1 MDIACSH
8 RCSME
13 DDLTLLGVVPSDRKK
28 LENMGITTLEQIALM
43 SVSSLGMGSS
53 KGMMLVQRA
62 RNILANENIL
72 DIVITNGDLIEIS
85 SKKTDRAVIKSI
97 LNVLDVYAVGWGNAA
112 LTIEGN
118 VLKLSRKSEAF
129 SKVISKAE
137 SLQEI
142 LESKKVIEREKS
154 GIYLPEDELKKFAKE
169 RGFHGFWENVFQ
181 EIHGN
186 DIMKKVIAA
195 SIFSTFNE
203 PVHSLII
210 GEPGSSKT
218 MAKEIIT
225 ERFSEII
232 TIGANTTRS
241 GLVCH
246 LGTGDLGALPHANR
260 KLVLVDEF
268 DKIPGD
274 DIEYCYE
281 LLSNGKCSVHSA
293 KLHQSIESNFIMIAF
308 ANPKSQV
315 FGKNALKDIGLSPL
329 LMSRCALVVKVQNI
343 GKEDRLNLFRKKF
356 YGTGELKEKHDYYD
370 QWVKLARRFEP
381 TITASEKNVNRYLNI
396 MNDIVEDHYNTTLR
410 RDLRMS
416 DYLRRIPLAIA
427 RSSFSSV
434 DNKVLGDAE
443 TLIKESIQTWM

>member
-1 MDIACSH
+1 
-8 RCSME
+8 ME

-28 LENMGITTLEQIALM
+28 LENMGITTLEQIAIM

-53 KGMMLVQRA
+53 KGTMLVQRA

-72 DIVITNGDLIEIS
+72 DITITNGDLIEIT

-97 LNVLDVYAVGWGNAA
+97 LNAIDVYVVGWGNAA

-118 VLKLSRKSEAF
+118 ILKLSRKSEAF
-129 SKVISKAE
+129 SKVIQKAE
-137 SLQEI
+137 GLREI
-142 LESKKVIEREKS
+142 LDSKKIMEREKS
-154 GIYLPEDELKKFAKE
+154 GIYLPEDELRRFAKE
-169 RGFHGFWENVFQ
+169 RGFDGFWQNVFQ

-195 SIFSTFNE
+195 SMFSTFDE

-225 ERFSEII
+225 DRFSDIT

-268 DKIPGD
+268 DKIPGE

-293 KLHQSIESNFIMIAF
+293 KMHQNIESSFIMIAF

-315 FGKNALKDIGLSPL
+315 FGKNALQDIGLSPL

-343 GKEDRLNLFRKKF
+343 GREDRLNLFKKKF

-381 TITASEKNVNRYLNI
+381 TITASEKNVNMYLTM
-396 MNDIVEDHYNTTLR
+396 MNNIVEKHYNTSLR

-427 RSSFSSV
+427 RASFTPV
-434 DNKVLGDAE
+434 DNTVLRAAE
-443 TLIKESIQTWM
+443 TLIRESIETWE

>member
-1 MDIACSH
+1 
-8 RCSME
+8 ME
-13 DDLTLLGVVPSDRKK
+13 DDLTLLSVVPSDRKK

-43 SVSSLGMGSS
+43 SVSSLGMGPG
-53 KGMMLVQRA
+53 KGTMLIQRA

-72 DIVITNGDLIEIS
+72 DIVISNGDLIEIT

-97 LNVLDVYAVGWGNAA
+97 LNVLDVYVVGWGNAA

-129 SKVISKAE
+129 SKVVSKAE
-137 SLQEI
+137 SLREI
-142 LESKKVIEREKS
+142 LESKKMMEQEKS
-154 GIYLPEDELKKFAKE
+154 GIYLPEDELKRFAKQ
-169 RGFHGFWENVFQ
+169 RGFNGFWENVFQ
-181 EIHGN
+181 DIHGN
-186 DIMKKVIAA
+186 DVMKKVIAT
-195 SIFSTFNE
+195 SMFSTFEE

-225 ERFSEII
+225 ERFSDII

-246 LGTGDLGALPHANR
+246 LGTGDLGALPHANHR
-260 KLVLVDEF
+260 LVLVDEF
-268 DKIPGD
+268 DKIPGE

-293 KLHQSIESNFIMIAF
+293 KLHQNIESNFIMIAF

-315 FGKNALKDIGLSPL
+315 FGKNALQDIGLSPL

-343 GKEDRLNLFRKKF
+343 GREDRLNLFRKKF
-356 YGTGELKEKHDYYD
+356 YGAGEIKEKHDFYD

-381 TITASEKNVNRYLNI
+381 SITASEKNVHKYLSM

-427 RSSFSSV
+427 RCSFSPV
-434 DNKVLGDAE
+434 DNKVLLQAE
-443 TLIKESIQTWM
+443 ALIQESIGTWG

>member
-1 MDIACSH
+1 
-8 RCSME
+8 ME

-53 KGMMLVQRA
+53 KGTMLVQRA
-62 RNILANENIL
+62 RNILANDNIL
-72 DIVITNGDLIEIS
+72 DIVVTNGDLIEVT

-97 LNVLDVYAVGWGNAA
+97 LNALDVYVVGWGNAA

-129 SKVISKAE
+129 SKVILKAE

-142 LESKKVIEREKS
+142 LESKKTMERQKS
-154 GIYLPEDELKKFAKE
+154 GIYLQEDDLRKFAKE
-169 RGFHGFWENVFQ
+169 RGFNGFCENVFQ

-186 DIMKKVIAA
+186 EIMKKVITA
-195 SIFSTFNE
+195 SMFSTFEE

-218 MAKEIIT
+218 MAKEIIS
-225 ERFSEII
+225 ERFSDVI

-260 KLVLVDEF
+260 RLVLVDEF

-293 KLHQSIESNFIMIAF
+293 KLHQSIQSNFIMIAF

-343 GKEDRLNLFRKKF
+343 GKEDRLNLFRRKF
-356 YGTGELKEKHDYYD
+356 YGTGELKEKHEYYD
-370 QWVKLARRFEP
+370 QWVKLARRFTP
-381 TITASEKNVNRYLNI
+381 PITATEKHVDAYLHM
-396 MNDIVEDHYNTTLR
+396 MNNIVEDHYNTTLR

-416 DYLRRIPLAIA
+416 DYLRRIPLAVA
-427 RSSFSSV
+427 RSSFSPV
-434 DNKVLGDAE
+434 DNKVLVEAE
-443 TLIKESIQTWM
+443 TLIKESIETWG

>member
-1 MDIACSH
+1 
-8 RCSME
+8 ME

-28 LENMGITTLEQIALM
+28 LENMGITSLEQIALM
-43 SVSSLGMGSS
+43 SVSSLGMGPG
-53 KGMMLVQRA
+53 KGTMLIQRA
-62 RNILANENIL
+62 RNILANVNIL
-72 DIVITNGDLIEIS
+72 DIVISNGDLIEIT

-97 LNVLDVYAVGWGNAA
+97 LNALDVYVVGWGNAA

-129 SKVISKAE
+129 SKVVSKAE
-137 SLQEI
+137 SLREI
-142 LESKKVIEREKS
+142 LESKKMMEQEKS
-154 GIYLPEDELKKFAKE
+154 GIYLPEDELKRFAKQ
-169 RGFHGFWENVFQ
+169 RGFNGFWENVFQ
-181 EIHGN
+181 DIHGN
-186 DIMKKVIAA
+186 DVMKKVIAT
-195 SIFSTFNE
+195 SMFSTFEE

-225 ERFSEII
+225 ERFSDII

-246 LGTGDLGALPHANR
+246 LGTGDLGALPHANHR
-260 KLVLVDEF
+260 LVLVDEF
-268 DKIPGD
+268 DKIPGE

-293 KLHQSIESNFIMIAF
+293 KLHQNIESNFIMIAF

-315 FGKNALKDIGLSPL
+315 FGKNALRDIGLSPL

-343 GKEDRLNLFRKKF
+343 GREDRLNLFRKKF
-356 YGTGELKEKHDYYD
+356 YGAGEVKEKHDFYD

-381 TITASEKNVNRYLNI
+381 SITASEKNVNTYLSL

-427 RSSFSSV
+427 RSSFSPV
-434 DNKVLGDAE
+434 DNKVLLQAE
-443 TLIKESIQTWM
+443 ALIQESIETWG

>member
-1 MDIACSH
+1 
-8 RCSME
+8 ME
-13 DDLTLLGVVPSDRKK
+13 DDLTILGVVPSDRKK

-43 SVSSLGMGSS
+43 SVSSLGMGTS
-53 KGMMLVQRA
+53 KGTMLVQRA
-62 RNILANENIL
+62 RNTLANENIL
-72 DIVITNGDLIEIS
+72 DIAITNGDLIEVT
-85 SKKTDRAVIKSI
+85 SKKTDRAIIKSI
-97 LNVLDVYAVGWGNAA
+97 LNVLDVYVVGWGNAA

-137 SLQEI
+137 SLREI
-142 LESKKVIEREKS
+142 LESKKMMEHEKS
-154 GIYLPEDELKKFAKE
+154 GIYLPEDELRGFAKE
-169 RGFHGFWENVFQ
+169 RGFDGFWENVFQ

-186 DIMKKVIAA
+186 DVMKKVIAA
-195 SIFSTFNE
+195 SIFSTFEE

-218 MAKEIIT
+218 MAKEVIT
-225 ERFSEII
+225 EQFSDIT

-246 LGTGDLGALPHANR
+246 LGTGDLGVLPHANR

-293 KLHQSIESNFIMIAF
+293 KLHQNIESKFIMIAF
-308 ANPKSQV
+308 ANPKSKV
-315 FGKNALKDIGLSPL
+315 FGKYALNDIGLSPL

-356 YGTGELKEKHDYYD
+356 YAKGEMREKHDYYD
-370 QWVKLARRFEP
+370 QWVKLARRYEP
-381 TITASEKNVNRYLNI
+381 AISASEKNVNKYLNI
-396 MNDIVEDHYNTTLR
+396 MNDIVEEHYNTTLR

-416 DYLRRIPLAIA
+416 DYLRRIPEAIA
-427 RSSFSSV
+427 RSSFSSI
-434 DNKVLGDAE
+434 DNKVLLKAE
-443 TLIKESIQTWM
+443 TLIDESIGTWDVK

>member
-1 MDIACSH
+1 
-8 RCSME
+8 ME

-28 LENMGITTLEQIALM
+28 LETMGITTLEQIALM
-43 SVSSLGMGSS
+43 SVASLGMGAS

-62 RNILANENIL
+62 RNILANQNIL
-72 DIVITNGDLIEIS
+72 DITITNGDLIEVT

-97 LNVLDVYAVGWGNAA
+97 LNALDVYVVGWGNAA

-129 SKVISKAE
+129 SKVITKAE
-137 SLQEI
+137 SLREI
-142 LESKKVIEREKS
+142 LESKKMMEREKS
-154 GIYLPEDELKKFAKE
+154 GIYLPEDDLRAFAKE
-169 RGFHGFWENVFQ
+169 RGFNGFWKNVFQ

-186 DIMKKVIAA
+186 DVMKKVIAA
-195 SIFSTFNE
+195 SMFSTYDE

-225 ERFSEII
+225 EQFSDIT

-246 LGTGDLGALPHANR
+246 LGTGDLGALPHADKR
-260 KLVLVDEF
+260 LVLVDEF
-268 DKIPGD
+268 DKIPGE

-293 KLHQSIESNFIMIAF
+293 KLHQNIESQFIMIAF
-308 ANPKSQV
+308 ANPKSKV
-315 FGKNALKDIGLSPL
+315 FGRDALQDIGLSPL

-343 GKEDRLNLFRKKF
+343 GKEDRLNLFKKKF
-356 YGTGELKEKHDYYD
+356 YGKGEMKQKHEYYD
-370 QWVKLARRFEP
+370 QWVKLARRYEP
-381 TITASEKNVNRYLNI
+381 TITASETKVNHYLHA
-396 MNDIVEDHYNTTLR
+396 MNDIVENHYNTTLR

-427 RSSFSSV
+427 RSSFSPV
-434 DNKVLGDAE
+434 DNKVLVQAE
-443 TLIKESIQTWM
+443 ALITESIETWGMNEP

>member
-1 MDIACSH
+1 
-8 RCSME
+8 ME
-13 DDLTLLGVVPSDRKK
+13 DDLTVLGVIPSDRKK
-28 LENMGITTLEQIALM
+28 LEHMGITTLEQIAIM

-53 KGMMLVQRA
+53 KGTMLIQRA

-72 DIVITNGDLIEIS
+72 DITITNGGLIEIT

-97 LNVLDVYAVGWGNAA
+97 LNALDVYVVGWGNAA

-118 VLKLSRKSEAF
+118 VLKLTQKSEAF

-142 LESKKVIEREKS
+142 LESKKMMEREKN
-154 GIYLPEDELKKFAKE
+154 GISLPEDELRKFAKD
-169 RGFHGFWENVFQ
+169 RGFDGFWNNMFQ

-186 DIMKKVIAA
+186 DIMKKVITA
-195 SIFSTFNE
+195 SMFSTFDD

-225 ERFSEII
+225 DRFSDIT

-246 LGTGDLGALPHANR
+246 LGTGDLGALPHANQR
-260 KLVLVDEF
+260 LVLVDEF
-268 DKIPGD
+268 DKIPGE

-293 KLHQSIESNFIMIAF
+293 KLHQNIESNFIMIAF

-343 GKEDRLNLFRKKF
+343 GKEDRLNLFKKKF
-356 YGTGELKEKHDYYD
+356 YGTGEIKEKHDYYD
-370 QWVKLARRFEP
+370 QWVKLSRRFEP
-381 TITASEKNVNRYLNI
+381 TITASEKNVQKYLLM
-396 MNDIVEDHYNTTLR
+396 MNEIVETHYNTSLR

-427 RSSFSSV
+427 RASFGPV
-434 DNKVLGDAE
+434 DNKVLQKAE
-443 TLIKESIQTWM
+443 ILIQDSIETWET

>member
-1 MDIACSH
+1 
-8 RCSME
+8 ME

-28 LENMGITTLEQIALM
+28 LENMGITTLEQIAIM

-53 KGMMLVQRA
+53 KGTMLVQRA

-72 DIVITNGDLIEIS
+72 DITITNGDLIEIT
-85 SKKTDRAVIKSI
+85 SKKTDRAIIKSI
-97 LNVLDVYAVGWGNAA
+97 LNVLDVYVVGWGNAA

-137 SLQEI
+137 SLREI
-142 LESKKVIEREKS
+142 LESKKSMEREKS
-154 GIYLPEDELKKFAKE
+154 GIYLPEDELRKFGKE
-169 RGFHGFWENVFQ
+169 RGFDGFWENVFQ

-186 DIMKKVIAA
+186 DVMKKVIAA
-195 SIFSTFNE
+195 SMFSTFEE

-225 ERFSEII
+225 ERFSDIT

-241 GLVCH
+241 GLVCN
-246 LGTGDLGALPHANR
+246 LGTGDLGALPHAHK

-268 DKIPGD
+268 DKIPGE

-293 KLHQSIESNFIMIAF
+293 KLHQNIESNFIMIAF

-315 FGKNALKDIGLSPL
+315 FGKNALQDIGLSPL

-343 GKEDRLNLFRKKF
+343 GREDRLNLFKKKF

-381 TITASEKNVNRYLNI
+381 TITASEKNVNKYLRMVNE
-396 MNDIVEDHYNTTLR
+396 IVEDHYNTSLR

-427 RSSFSSV
+427 RSSFSPV
-434 DNKVLGDAE
+434 DNTVLLAAE
-443 TLIKESIQTWM
+443 ILIQESIETWE

>member
-1 MDIACSH
+1 
-8 RCSME
+8 ME
-13 DDLTLLGVVPSDRKK
+13 DDLTILGVVPSDRKK

-43 SVSSLGMGSS
+43 SVSSLGMGTS
-53 KGMMLVQRA
+53 KGTMLVQRA
-62 RNILANENIL
+62 RNTLANENIL
-72 DIVITNGDLIEIS
+72 DIAITNGDLIEVT
-85 SKKTDRAVIKSI
+85 SKKTDRAIIKSI
-97 LNVLDVYAVGWGNAA
+97 LNVLDVYVVGWGNAA

-137 SLQEI
+137 SLREI
-142 LESKKVIEREKS
+142 LESKKMMEHEKS
-154 GIYLPEDELKKFAKE
+154 GIYLPEDELREFAKE
-169 RGFHGFWENVFQ
+169 RGFDGFWENVFQ

-186 DIMKKVIAA
+186 DVMKKVIAA
-195 SIFSTFNE
+195 SIFSTFEE

-218 MAKEIIT
+218 MAKEVIT
-225 ERFSEII
+225 EQFSDIT

-246 LGTGDLGALPHANR
+246 LGTGDLGVLPHANR

-293 KLHQSIESNFIMIAF
+293 KLHQNIESKFIMIAF
-308 ANPKSQV
+308 ANPKSKV
-315 FGKNALKDIGLSPL
+315 FGKYALNDIGLSPL

-356 YGTGELKEKHDYYD
+356 YAKGEMREKHDYYD
-370 QWVKLARRFEP
+370 QWVKLARRYEP
-381 TITASEKNVNRYLNI
+381 AISASEKNVNKYLNI
-396 MNDIVEDHYNTTLR
+396 MNDIVEEHYNTTLR

-416 DYLRRIPLAIA
+416 DYLRRIPEAIA
-427 RSSFSSV
+427 RSSFSSI
-434 DNKVLGDAE
+434 DNKVLLKAE
-443 TLIKESIQTWM
+443 TLIDESIGTWDVK

>member
-1 MDIACSH
+1 
-8 RCSME
+8 ME

-28 LENMGITTLEQIALM
+28 LENMGITTLEQIAIM

-72 DIVITNGDLIEIS
+72 DIVITNGDLIEIT

-118 VLKLSRKSEAF
+118 ILKLSRKSEAF

-137 SLQEI
+137 GLREI
-142 LESKKVIEREKS
+142 LESKKMIEREKS

-181 EIHGN
+181 DIHGN

-195 SIFSTFNE
+195 SIFSTFEE
-203 PVHSLII
+203 PVHSLVI

-225 ERFSEII
+225 ERFSDII

-268 DKIPGD
+268 DKIPGE

-293 KLHQSIESNFIMIAF
+293 KLHQNIESNFIMIAF

-381 TITASEKNVNRYLNI
+381 TISASEKNVNKYLNI
-396 MNDIVEDHYNTTLR
+396 MNDIVENHYNTTLR

-427 RSSFSSV
+427 RSSFSFV
-434 DNKVLGDAE
+434 DNKVLVEAE
-443 TLIKESIQTWM
+443 ALIKESIETWM

>member
-1 MDIACSH
+1 
-8 RCSME
+8 ME
-13 DDLTLLGVVPSDRKK
+13 DDLAILGVVPSDRKK
-28 LENMGITTLEQIALM
+28 LETMGITTLEQIALM
-43 SVSSLGMGSS
+43 SVSSLGMGTS
-53 KGMMLVQRA
+53 KGTMLIQRA
-62 RNILANENIL
+62 RNILANKNIL
-72 DIVITNGDLIEIS
+72 DISITNGDIIKVT
-85 SKKTDRAVIKSI
+85 SKKIDRAVIKSI
-97 LNVLDVYAVGWGNAA
+97 LNVLDVYIVGWGNAA

-118 VLKLSRKSEAF
+118 KLTLTRKSEAF

-137 SLQEI
+137 SLREI
-142 LESKKVIEREKS
+142 LESKKTIEREKS
-154 GIYLPEDELKKFAKE
+154 GIYIDENELRRFAKKRE
-169 RGFHGFWENVFQ
+169 FDGFWENVFQ

-186 DIMKKVIAA
+186 DVMKKVITA
-195 SIFSTFNE
+195 SMFPTFDE

-225 ERFSEII
+225 EQFSGIT

-268 DKIPGD
+268 DKIPGE

-293 KLHQSIESNFIMIAF
+293 KLHQNIESNFIMIAF

-343 GKEDRLNLFRKKF
+343 GREDRLNLFKKKF

-381 TITASEKNVNRYLNI
+381 AITASEKNVHKYLML
-396 MNDIVEDHYNTTLR
+396 MNDIVEEHYNTTLR

-427 RSSFSSV
+427 RSSFNSV
-434 DNKVLGDAE
+434 DNKVLHQAE
-443 TLIKESIQTWM
+443 TLIQESIATWG